1 MLNNVFN
8 VFKGL
13 AKNSPKRRDFQ
24 RRVILL
30 RSGILNNFN
39 DLRKNAGFSIRK
51 HIFDHF

>member
-39 DLRKNAGFSIRK
+39 DLMENAGFFKSQP
-51 HIFDHF
+51 IFYH